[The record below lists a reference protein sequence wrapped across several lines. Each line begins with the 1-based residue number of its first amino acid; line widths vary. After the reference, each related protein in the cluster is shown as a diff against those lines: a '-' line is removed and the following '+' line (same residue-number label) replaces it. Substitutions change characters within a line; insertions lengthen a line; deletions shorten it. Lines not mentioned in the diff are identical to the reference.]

1 MSTETETQ
9 TEIAI
14 NARAQTQLREMLA
27 GAEKVNEQIN
37 TYVAALAAAL
47 DVPDGWRLDARSM
60 AFAAP
65 DQPVAPAGAGTGD
78 VEEQR
83 RLDGL
88 RLHRA
93 TFQRRSS
100 RCWTTVRGMTR
111 MRNPITTQSRPSST
125 G

>member
-65 DQPVAPAGAGTGD
+65 DQPVAPA
-78 VEEQR
+78 EE
-83 RLDGL
+83 
-88 RLHRA
+88 A
-93 TFQRRSS
+93 
-100 RCWTTVRGMTR
+100 
-111 MRNPITTQSRPSST
+111 
-125 G
+125 